1 MALQNQSFNPKLLIV
16 DHFDEIIN
24 QIDIKTEYL
33 LMDQSLQEETKTN
46 INDLREKQIKEIKE
60 LKESNLNLLPLKFN
74 EDEYRQKWAHVIE
87 DNSLEYKHKIEKIK
101 GELIVNDCVSFQNPK
116 QINGCVLWITSW
128 FHNEMNLE
136 FLR

>member
-1 MALQNQSFNPKLLIV
+1 MALQNQSFHPKLLIV

-74 EDEYRQKWAHVIE
+74 EDEYRQKWALVID
-87 DNSLEYKHKIEKIK
+87 DNSLEYKQKIDKIK
-101 GELIVNDCVSFQNPK
+101 EELIVNDCVLLTNQN
-116 QINGCVLWITSW
+116 QCFDLWITSW
-128 FHNEMNLE
+128 FHNQMNLE
-136 FLR
+136 FLK